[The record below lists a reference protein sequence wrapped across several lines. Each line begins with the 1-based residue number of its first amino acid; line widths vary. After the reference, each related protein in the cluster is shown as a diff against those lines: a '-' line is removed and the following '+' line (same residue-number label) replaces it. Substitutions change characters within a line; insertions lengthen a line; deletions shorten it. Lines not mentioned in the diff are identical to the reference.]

1 MSIYKTK
8 DFYLACLIMSNGY
21 TLVGSESEGRTVWF
35 SFEEDDKLQDL
46 INDFV
51 NYNAIAN
58 VRMFTKSMARL
69 RKELDKYKR

>member
-21 TLVGSESEGRTVWF
+21 TLVGSENEGGTVWF
-35 SFEEDDKLQDL
+35 SFEEDDKLQGL

-58 VRMFTKSMARL
+58 VRIFTKSMARL
-69 RKELDKYKR
+69 RKELDKHRV